1 MMKRSSVSELF
12 FYIDYPTQDKL
23 IAFKEAKVIEMLYIL
38 FEITL
43 RVEAKRMLRTHI
55 LLTLYDKRGSL
66 RIIHVEQ

>member
-1 MMKRSSVSELF
+1 M
-12 FYIDYPTQDKL
+12 TQDKL
-23 IAFKEAKVIEMLYIL
+23 IALKEAKVIEMLYIL
-38 FEITL
+38 FEIAL